1 MRITQ
6 LEPQARRPDRW
17 NLALD
22 GAFAFGLDSAVVVEY
37 GLAVGQDLPPATV
50 EQLRA
55 AAADHDLYAAA
66 LRFLAPRPRSRAEVR
81 RRLLRPRPVSP
92 RATPALASRPPADP
106 AAVERTLDRLAS
118 DGYLD
123 DHDFASYWVD
133 NRERFSPRGARALS
147 AELRQRG
154 VDRAT
159 VDAATEPVRD
169 AERALAAGRQRLRAL
184 AGLDY
189 RAFNDRLGPF
199 LLRRGFGYEVA
210 RAAVRQLWAEFHGDQ
225 PSGDDD
231 AGDDADTDGS
241 FDE

>member
-22 GAFAFGLDSAVVVEY
+22 GAFAFGLDGAVVAAH
-37 GLAVGQDLPPATV
+37 GLAVGQELTPDTV
-50 EQLRA
+50 ERLRSA
-55 AAADHDLYAAA
+55 AAEHDLYAAA

-81 RRLLRPRPVSP
+81 RRLLRPRPTSP
-92 RATPALASRPPADP
+92 RANPARASRPPADL
-106 AAVERTLDRLAS
+106 AAVERVLDRLTGE
-118 DGYLD
+118 GYLD
-123 DHDFASYWVD
+123 DRDFAGFWVE
-133 NRERFSPRGARALS
+133 NRERFSPRGARALA

-159 VDAATEPVRD
+159 VDAATDPDRD
-169 AERALAAGRQRLRAL
+169 AERALAAGRQKLRTL
-184 AGLDY
+184 AGLEY

-210 RAAVRQLWAEFHGDQ
+210 RATVRALWAETHGDERAEA
-225 PSGDDD
+225 DD
-231 AGDDADTDGS
+231 ANDADEDAS
-241 FDE
+241 VE